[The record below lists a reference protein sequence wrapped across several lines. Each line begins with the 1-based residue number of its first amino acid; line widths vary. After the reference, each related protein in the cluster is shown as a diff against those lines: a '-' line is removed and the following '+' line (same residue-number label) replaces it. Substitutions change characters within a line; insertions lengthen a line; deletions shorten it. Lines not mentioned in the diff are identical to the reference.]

1 MPTCIRTCGLLGS
14 SFQNQVFVLIFFF
27 LVGWLVG
34 CWLLLIIVVHVHTSE
49 VLSQLAIN
57 PLSPTCPTH
66 CSPCRSGQFLWFCT
80 LQDLSPQLTA
90 QCLACSPLCHAC
102 TRKKRFCAYSYPCL
116 WCHHFHLFSSSF
128 SISGLRQVDFDFT
141 FFLHLIFYIIF
152 FALFHMSCVIRDVT
166 VFHVVYAFSKS
177 HPCMWF
183 ISVGTFAQIFS
194 RL

>member
-1 MPTCIRTCGLLGS
+1 MPTVSGHVGS
-14 SFQNQVFVLIFFF
+14 RRFHIKTRFLVLILF

-57 PLSPTCPTH
+57 PLSPTCPTQG
-66 CSPCRSGQFLWFCT
+66 SPCRSGQVLWFCT

-102 TRKKRFCAYSYPCL
+102 TRKRRFCAYSYPCL

-128 SISGLRQVDFDFT
+128 SISGLRQVDFNFS
-141 FFLHLIFYIIF
+141 FFLHLIFFIF
-152 FALFHMSCVIRDVT
+152 FLHCFIWVVSFVMSRC
-166 VFHVVYAFSKS
+166 S
-177 HPCMWF
+177 MWF
-183 ISVGTFAQIFS
+183 MLFPSHTLACGLSA
-194 RL
+194 LGHLLK